1 MTARAWRSLN
11 LFYVALAAVFL
22 YVPLFL
28 LIVFSFNDGGT
39 LAFPLS
45 GFTLKWYR
53 ELWDTP
59 ELLRAAWNS
68 VLLGAIS
75 SVVATVIGAM
85 AAVGLMRFRFA
96 GRNLL
101 IMAAMLPLVVPS
113 VVLGVTMLM
122 GFAQINLPLSL
133 WTVGMGHVVINL
145 PVVILIVMAR
155 LSGLDANLEEA
166 AMDLGATYLGAQWRV
181 TLPLT
186 LPALFAAFL
195 TSFTTSFDEFALTF
209 FLVGSEPTLPT
220 YLYSQLRFPTRLPI
234 VVAMASVVIV
244 GSFLTVVFTEWLRRR
259 GETQKANRVDSL
271 AGDFAV
277 DERRPGPAMRPNT
290 PALER
295 GSTPRGG
302 K

>member
-11 LFYVALAAVFL
+11 LFYVTLAAVFL

-28 LIVFSFNDGGT
+28 LIVFSFNDGAT

-68 VLLGAIS
+68 VLLGGL
-75 SVVATVIGAM
+75 VRGRHGHRRNGCG
-85 AAVGLMRFRFA
+85 GLMRFRFA

-209 FLVGSEPTLPT
+209 YLVGSEPTLPT

-259 GETQKANRVDSL
+259 GETQQTNRVIL
-271 AGDFAV
+271 
-277 DERRPGPAMRPNT
+277 
-290 PALER
+290 
-295 GSTPRGG
+295 
-302 K
+302 